1 LEYDEK
7 RTANLHGWT
16 TDELFT
22 EVLNR
27 SVGDR
32 SALDLLQVRTMRA
45 PLDDCD
51 QKREQLDEKSD
62 HWH

>member
-1 LEYDEK
+1 METPTKDLS
-7 RTANLHGWT
+7 GWT
-16 TDELFT
+16 TDDLFS

-32 SALDLLQVRTMRA
+32 SALNLIQVRTMRA
-45 PLDDCD
+45 LLDDCD